1 MKIFYVNKPSS
12 CFSKILG
19 MSRAGFTLLE
29 MVIVL
34 GIIAMIM
41 GGAIFVMKNISDSG
55 AITVVDGD
63 FASIDNALQAYKTN
77 AGNYPS
83 TQQGLKALVDK
94 PTTAPRPRRWT
105 SIMDNVPKDPWN
117 NEYIYK
123 YQGSKNSSRP
133 ELISLGKDGLEGTED
148 DMSSQDP
155 R

>member
-1 MKIFYVNKPSS
+1 MKTTPAYSMLTQTGH
-12 CFSKILG
+12 KIKLLR
-19 MSRAGFTLLE
+19 SGFTLLE

-63 FASIDNALQAYKTN
+63 FASIDNALQAYRNN
-77 AGNYPS
+77 AGNFPS
-83 TQQGLKALVDK
+83 GQQGLNALVEK
-94 PTTAPRPRRWT
+94 PSSAPRPRRWIQ
-105 SIMDNVPKDPWN
+105 IMDQVPKDPWG
-117 NEYIYK
+117 NEYVYK
-123 YQGSKNSSRP
+123 YPGSKNRSRP
-133 ELISLGKDGLEGTED
+133 ELICYGKDGLEGTED